1 MGLSLEDK
9 KAIVA
14 EVASV
19 AASAHSA
26 IAAEYRGLTVASLT
40 KLRAEARKNGV
51 YVRVVKNTLARR
63 AVQGTSFECMQDG
76 FVGPMV
82 LAFSLQDPGAA
93 ARVVQSFSKDND
105 KLVVKLVA
113 LGGKLLTPADLK
125 AVANLPTRDQ
135 AISQLMAV
143 LKAPVQK
150 LVSTMAGVPSKLVRT
165 LAAIKE
171 QKDAA

>member
-26 IAAEYRGLTVASLT
+26 IAAEYRGLSVASLT
-40 KLRAEARKNGV
+40 NLRAEARKNGV
-51 YVRVVKNTLARR
+51 YIRVVKNTLARR

-93 ARVVQSFSKDND
+93 ARVIQSFSKDND

-143 LKAPVQK
+143 FKAPVQK
-150 LVSTMAGVPSKLVRT
+150 LVATMAGVPSKLVRT
-165 LAAIKE
+165 IVAIKE